1 MADLLVIEY
10 GTEAQAEEA
19 RRRLLAMQKEYLV
32 LLGDAVVAVKQDSGA
47 IKLNQLVQP
56 VRSGALSGALWGSLI
71 GLLFAMPLA
80 GAAFGAAGGALGG
93 RLRGFGI
100 DDDFM
105 REAAQ
110 TLQSGNAALFLLVR
124 KMTADKVM
132 AELKDTGGKMMRS
145 SLDETREREIREA
158 LAEVQ
163 AEIEEV
169 LPEADAAKAT
179 S

>member
-1 MADLLVIEY
+1 VADLLVIEY
-10 GTEAQAEEA
+10 GAEAQAEEA

-93 RLRGFGI
+93 RLSGFGI

-179 S
+179 R

>member
-10 GTEAQAEEA
+10 DTEARAEAA
-19 RRRLLAMQKEYLV
+19 RQRLLAMQKEYLV

-47 IKLNQLVQP
+47 VKLNQLVQP
-56 VRSGALSGALWGSLI
+56 VRTGALSGALWGSLI

-80 GAAFGAAGGALGG
+80 GAAVGAASGALGG
-93 RLRGFGI
+93 RLSGFGI
-100 DDDFM
+100 DDKFM

-132 AELKDTGGKMMRS
+132 AELRDSGGKVVRS
-145 SLDETREREIREA
+145 SFDETREREIREA
-158 LAEVQ
+158 LEEVQ
-163 AEIEEV
+163 AEIEEAM
-169 LPEADAAKAT
+169 PETAAPKAGG
-179 S
+179 